1 MEPDRI
7 EIAFQQ
13 NHCGQPVYRPGALFN
28 ADAAFPEH
36 AVGLHTGQALIPE
49 LHRDARALAE
59 PLGEVA
65 RVLPLAALIAAH
77 VARVAEKKQ
86 RNVPFLRQ
94 SREPVQI
101 RPNIGALKCFQPLRR
116 DSKLITHREPDPFFS
131 EVQRQDAPSD
141 LHEPSIAVPDAYIP
155 RVTLRHDRL
164 NGKPGQGSRVV
175 VQVFSP
181 AATNHK
187 FQNTSTSILAVA
199 AIIALLYFG
208 RTLCITLV
216 ISVIIAFILEPFVQF
231 FVRFRM
237 PRGAASF
244 VVCSLALL
252 MVYFLGLGIYTE
264 LSGLS
269 EDLPSYSERA
279 NALVDSVAE
288 RIDRME
294 QNLYKLLVPKRLQER
309 DRNVAEQQAKQQAEK
324 KQRGRRAAPVEQQP
338 VSPPGV
344 QEVRIQQDRMSIT
357 RYLYTY
363 VSSYYNVLLMISF
376 VPFLV
381 YFMLSWR
388 DHIRKTALSVF
399 EGPGRVVANNM
410 WRNVAE
416 VARAYVFGNFL
427 LGILLSLASALCFW
441 SWHLP
446 YWLLL
451 GPISGFLSLVPYVG
465 LPLAVVPPLV
475 AALAVYA
482 NATPYFVIAAT
493 IGFFHL
499 IALNLLYPQ
508 LVGARVH
515 LNPLAVTVALM
526 FWGTIWG
533 GIGLLL
539 AIPITAGMKA
549 VFDSIEHLQPL
560 GHILG
565 D

>member
-1 MEPDRI
+1 M
-7 EIAFQQ
+7 
-13 NHCGQPVYRPGALFN
+13 
-28 ADAAFPEH
+28 
-36 AVGLHTGQALIPE
+36 
-49 LHRDARALAE
+49 
-59 PLGEVA
+59 
-65 RVLPLAALIAAH
+65 
-77 VARVAEKKQ
+77 
-86 RNVPFLRQ
+86 
-94 SREPVQI
+94 
-101 RPNIGALKCFQPLRR
+101 
-116 DSKLITHREPDPFFS
+116 
-131 EVQRQDAPSD
+131 
-141 LHEPSIAVPDAYIP
+141 
-155 RVTLRHDRL
+155 
-164 NGKPGQGSRVV
+164 
-175 VQVFSP
+175 QVFSP
-181 AATNHK
+181 VGTNQKIQH
-187 FQNTSTSILAVA
+187 TSTSILAVA
-199 AIIALLYFG
+199 AVIALLYFG
-208 RTLCITLV
+208 RALCITLV
-216 ISVIIAFILEPFVQF
+216 IAVMIAFILEPFVQF
-231 FVRFRM
+231 FVRLRL

-264 LSGLS
+264 LAGLS

-288 RIDRME
+288 RVDRME

-309 DRNVAEQQAKQQAEK
+309 DRNVAEQQAKQQAEN
-324 KQRGRRAAPVEQQP
+324 KQRPSRRIVPAEPV
-338 VSPPGV
+338 PPPAV
-344 QEVRIQQDRMSIT
+344 QEVHIQQDRMSIT
-357 RYLYTY
+357 RYVYGY
-363 VSSYYNVLLMISF
+363 FSSYYNVLLMISF

-388 DHIRKTALSVF
+388 DHIRKTALSMF
-399 EGPGRVVANNM
+399 EGPGRVVANNT

-427 LGILLSLASALCFW
+427 LGLLLSIASALCFW

-465 LPLAVVPPLV
+465 LPLAVIPPLI

-533 GIGLLL
+533 GVGLLL
-539 AIPITAGMKA
+539 AIPITAGIKA
-549 VFDSIEHLQPL
+549 VFDSIENLQPL